1 MLRKSWA
8 ALALA
13 GLLVSSLLAV
23 GCAAGPAGGAPTVR
37 LAYFPNITH
46 AIGLVGVQRGTI
58 QRALGE
64 ANRLDVKSFNAGPAL
79 IEALLAGEIDIG
91 YVGPNPAINGF
102 VKSKGEALRIVAG
115 ASSGGALFV
124 VRPESGIGAAK
135 DLAGRTFA
143 SPQLGGTQ
151 DVALRYY
158 LKQNG
163 LKTDTEGGTVR
174 IIPTANA
181 DILTLFKQGRIDGAW
196 VPEPW
201 AARLIQEG
209 GGKVLVDE
217 RSLWP
222 DGKFVTTLV
231 VVSAKFLKARPDL
244 VKQFLRAHVEAAQ
257 FVASD
262 PAAAKKITNDEI
274 ARITSAGLPPAVID
288 QAFANVAFT
297 WDPYPRTLLEAAN
310 AAFALGFLGDAKPD
324 LTGIFDLTLL
334 NEVLA
339 EKGLAPVTDRAG
351 SRQGP

>member
-1 MLRKSWA
+1 MTRYGFPA
-8 ALALA
+8 RALA
-13 GLLVSSLLAV
+13 GLVALSLLTGA
-23 GCAAGPAGGAPTVR
+23 CASGVPSSGPTTVR
-37 LAYFPNITH
+37 LAYFPNFTH
-46 AIGLVGVQRGTI
+46 AIGLVGVQTGGI

-64 ANRLDVKSFNAGPAL
+64 PNRLDVKSFNAGPAL
-79 IEALLAGEIDIG
+79 IEALLAGEINIG
-91 YVGPNPAINGF
+91 YVGPNPAINGY

-124 VRPESGIGAAK
+124 VRPESGIAAPK
-135 DLAGRTFA
+135 DLSGKTFA

-151 DVALRYY
+151 DVALRFY
-158 LKQNG
+158 LRQNG

-201 AARLIQEG
+201 GTRLIQEG

-231 VVSAKFLKARPDL
+231 VVSTKFLKARPDL

-257 FVASD
+257 FVAAN
-262 PAAAKKITNDEI
+262 PADAKKITNDEI
-274 ARITSAGLPPAVID
+274 ARITSARLPAAVID
-288 QAFANVAFT
+288 QAFSNVAFT

-310 AAFALGFLGDAKPD
+310 AAFALGFLGDAKPN

-339 EKGLAPVTDRAG
+339 EKGLAPITDRAG
-351 SRQGP
+351 SR

>member
-1 MLRKSWA
+1 MPRSSLPAR
-8 ALALA
+8 ALA
-13 GLLVSSLLAV
+13 GLVALSLLLGA
-23 GCAAGPAGGAPTVR
+23 CANGVPSSGPTTLR
-37 LAYFPNITH
+37 LAYFPNLTH

-124 VRPESGIGAAK
+124 VRPAAGISGPK
-135 DLAGRTFA
+135 DLSGKTFA

-151 DVALRYY
+151 DVALRYF
-158 LKQNG
+158 LRQNG
-163 LKTDTEGGTVR
+163 LKADTEGGTVR

-201 AARLIQEG
+201 GTRLIQEG
-209 GGKVLVDE
+209 GGKVLLDE
-217 RSLWP
+217 RNLWP
-222 DGKFVTTLV
+222 EGKFVTTLV
-231 VVSAKFLKARPDL
+231 VVSAKFLKARPDV

-257 FVASD
+257 FVAAN
-262 PAAAKKITNDEI
+262 PADAKKISNDEI
-274 ARITSAGLPPAVID
+274 ARITSAGLPAGVID
-288 QAFANVAFT
+288 QAFSNVDFT
-297 WDPYPRTLLEAAN
+297 WDPYPKTLLEAAN
-310 AAFALGFLGDAKPD
+310 AAFALGFLGDTKPD
-324 LTGIFDLTLL
+324 LSGIFDLTLL

-339 EKGLAPVTDRAG
+339 EKGLTPITDRAG
-351 SRQGP
+351 SR